1 MGKHSVVH
9 GKISVNTQLF
19 MWNYE

>member
-1 MGKHSVVH
+1 MSKQAVVH
-9 GKISVNTQLF
+9 VKISVNTQLF